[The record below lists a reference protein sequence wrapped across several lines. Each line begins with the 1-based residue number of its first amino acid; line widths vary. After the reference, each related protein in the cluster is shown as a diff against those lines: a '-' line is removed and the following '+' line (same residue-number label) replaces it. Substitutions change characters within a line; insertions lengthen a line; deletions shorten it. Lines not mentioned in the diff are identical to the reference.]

1 MPVSAVTRKKLR
13 FSGSST
19 VMHSI
24 KRFAGR
30 SFTIAVAALL
40 TMPSPF
46 ARAAAADGSPAA
58 PTYADL
64 ADLADSARMVI
75 RAEVRKLAPVEP
87 ERAGKVRPGWRRY
100 YIEAQTQ
107 ALIRGD
113 MALGQSLRYL
123 ADLPSDAKGKPP
135 AIKKKAVLLFATA
148 ARGPEGDLQLVAPD
162 AQVLWD
168 TATEAQ
174 VRAILA
180 ELIAADA
187 PKKVTGVREA
197 IYVPGNLAGEG
208 EAQFFLDTA
217 DQSAASITVQ
227 HKPGNPPAWGVSFSE
242 VAAPVGSP
250 PQRDTLAWYRL
261 ACFLPNALPGSVNLS
276 DGAESRDQAAAD
288 YRTVLSQLGPCPR
301 NRQ

>member
-1 MPVSAVTRKKLR
+1 
-13 FSGSST
+13 
-19 VMHSI
+19 
-24 KRFAGR
+24 
-30 SFTIAVAALL
+30 
-40 TMPSPF
+40 
-46 ARAAAADGSPAA
+46 
-58 PTYADL
+58 
-64 ADLADSARMVI
+64 MVI

-87 ERAGKVRPGWRRY
+87 ERARHVRSGWRRY
-100 YIEAQTQ
+100 YIEARTQ

-123 ADLPSDAKGKPP
+123 ADLPSDARGKPP
-135 AIKKKAVLLFATA
+135 EVKKKAVLLFATA
-148 ARGPEGDLQLVAPD
+148 AQGPEGDLQLAAPD

-168 TATEAQ
+168 AATEAK

-180 ELIAADA
+180 ELVAPDA

-197 IYVPGNLAGEG
+197 IYVPGTLAGEG

-227 HKPGNPPAWGVSFSE
+227 HRPGSPPAWGVSFSE

-250 PQRDTLAWYRL
+250 PQRGTLAWYRL

-276 DGAESRDQAAAD
+276 EGADNRAQAEAD
-288 YRTVLSQLGPCPR
+288 YRTVLGELGSCPR
-301 NRQ
+301 NRP